1 MTEKMILLVEDNPDD
16 EELTLR
22 ALRQAKIANEVVVA
36 RDGAEALD
44 FLFGDGPLRRAR
56 AAARCRGRSCST

>member
-1 MTEKMILLVEDNPDD
+1 MSTGEQVIMLVEDNPGD

-22 ALRQAKIANEVVVA
+22 ALQKSNVLNPVVVA

-44 FLFGDGPLRRAR
+44 YLFV
-56 AAARCRGRSCST
+56 RGKYAGRDATVLPQVV